1 MTAYEYIKNHIN
13 VKLQPSLIN
22 GVGVFALR
30 DIQKNEELFKLWE
43 GESGEYTLSDEQLNT
58 LDTDVKIHLL
68 NMYGYKEID
77 GKYTMFII
85 LNKDCHWI
93 FKTPFHWVNS
103 CGYNGEPNI
112 NKETLRTTRFIKKGE
127 ELLLNY
133 VKYGKFKKTNII

>member
-1 MTAYEYIKNHIN
+1 
-13 VKLQPSLIN
+13 
-22 GVGVFALR
+22 
-30 DIQKNEELFKLWE
+30 
-43 GESGEYTLSDEQLNT
+43 
-58 LDTDVKIHLL
+58 
-68 NMYGYKEID
+68 MYGYKEID

-133 VKYGKFKKTNII
+133 GKYGKFKKTNII